1 MSNKDLRNQGGGHG
15 KTRSFTSYFW
25 REKKGFLT
33 IQMILHNIP
42 STNKE
47 GNLPARLLQLP
58 RWYVIHSTIICIFL
72 MWTTNIFYIATQY
85 IPIYTYTEIEIFNYF
100 IKYILIFF
108 FLMTHYINFMTHLRV
123 KPVLKNTDMQK
134 RNTSQASRLLSG
146 NLDTPG
152 KGLLHLG

>member
-108 FLMTHYINFMTHLRV
+108 FNDPLHQFHD
-123 KPVLKNTDMQK
+123 PPQSQ
-134 RNTSQASRLLSG
+134 TSFKKHWYAEKKYQSG
-146 NLDTPG
+146 F
-152 KGLLHLG
+152 